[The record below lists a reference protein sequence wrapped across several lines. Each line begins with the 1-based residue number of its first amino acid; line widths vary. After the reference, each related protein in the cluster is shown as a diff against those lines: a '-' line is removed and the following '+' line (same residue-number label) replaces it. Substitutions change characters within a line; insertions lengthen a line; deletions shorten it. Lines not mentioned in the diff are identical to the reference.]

1 MDMFGDLLRYLS
13 GRKVDF
19 AKYKID
25 YCNLG
30 SFERKV
36 LEKTRL
42 IPYGT
47 TKSYSQLAEEI
58 GNPKASRAV
67 GNALNKNPVPI
78 IIPCHRVVRKNGEL
92 GGFSGGARWK
102 KILLSLETGKR
113 VVI

>member
-1 MDMFGDLLRYLS
+1 MDVFSDLLKYLS
-13 GRKVDF
+13 GQEVDF
-19 AKYKID
+19 TKYKID
-25 YCNLG
+25 YGNFS

-78 IIPCHRVVRKNGEL
+78 IIPCHRVVRKSGEL
-92 GGFSGGARWK
+92 GGFSGGTRWK
-102 KILLSLETGKR
+102 KTLLFLEKC
-113 VVI
+113 